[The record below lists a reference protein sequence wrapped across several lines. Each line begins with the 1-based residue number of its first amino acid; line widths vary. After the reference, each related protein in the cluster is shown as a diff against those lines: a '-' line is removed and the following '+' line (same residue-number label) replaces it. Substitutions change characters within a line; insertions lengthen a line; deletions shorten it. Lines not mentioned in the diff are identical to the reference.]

1 MSCVLALLT
10 LCAQDDLKSRV
21 DALVEKLS
29 DASLEA
35 REEAA
40 RELKALHRHERV
52 LLWLDSVGTAEA
64 RAVADWI
71 RVRRVA
77 PDGLIAQHPKLV
89 EDWLAA
95 DTDARVDL
103 LERVFQRAFII
114 KDDGTIPDERKEP
127 GRHDARTFLSA
138 MITAEFAARCD
149 ETRQA
154 KLLTIVLLA
163 DMPKNPV
170 PPALLGSSSL
180 EVATSAARA
189 LVWNSR
195 DLDRIQSDPRP
206 DVRLVLA
213 GECPNL
219 DRHARRIAGLL
230 SDRDGRV
237 RAAASRWLAVGN
249 HQAHTAAV
257 ARLLS
262 DVDRGAREQAIRSIG
277 YLRAAAHADAVAA
290 QLASNDVLMQH
301 AALWAL
307 GRLGAKAHAA
317 KVVPFLDGEWQ
328 HHAVEAVR
336 ALGSMDDR
344 EHEPDLRKLLTR
356 ESEVARVAATVLARW
371 GDRDAA
377 ALLVDQFRHLELDER
392 RDASLALS
400 AFRDPDAWRDF
411 LGASGRAGALTG
423 FARVDAAFAAE
434 IEKRAGIKIAFEEP
448 GSIDTWGDVRLVDA
462 LLTVASGVPIVE
474 RGRVRIV
481 SQDAAVA
488 FWRDWWKEKK

>member
-1 MSCVLALLT
+1 MPYVLAFIVYIH
-10 LCAQDDLKSRV
+10 AQDDLKSRV

-29 DASLEA
+29 DASLET

-52 LLWLDSVGTAEA
+52 LLWLESVRGAEA

-71 RVRRVA
+71 RVRRAA
-77 PDGLIAQHPKLV
+77 PDGLVALHPKLV

-95 DTDARVDL
+95 DDSARVDL
-103 LERVFQRAFII
+103 LTTVFERAFII

-127 GRHDARTFLSA
+127 GRHDARAFLSA
-138 MITAEFAARCD
+138 MITVEFAARCD
-149 ETRQA
+149 ETRQGR
-154 KLLTIVLLA
+154 LLTIVLLA
-163 DMPKNPV
+163 EIVRSPV
-170 PPALLGSSSL
+170 PPALLRSESL

-189 LVWNSR
+189 LVWNGR
-195 DLDRIQSDPRP
+195 ALDRVQADTRP

-213 GECPNL
+213 GECQSN
-219 DRHARRIAGLL
+219 RHAPRIASLL
-230 SDRDGRV
+230 VDRDGRV
-237 RAAASRWLAVGN
+237 RGAAAAWLGRN
-249 HQAHTAAV
+249 NRQAHAGAV

-277 YLRAAAHADAVAA
+277 LLRAVAHADGIAA

-301 AALWAL
+301 AALWTL

-336 ALGSMDDR
+336 ALGAMNAR
-344 EHEPDLRKLLTR
+344 EHEAELRKLLKR
-356 ESEVARVAATVLARW
+356 EPEVARAAAMVLAHW

-377 ALLVDQFRHLELDER
+377 AMLVDQFRHLELDER
-392 RDASLALS
+392 REASLALS
-400 AFRDPDAWRDF
+400 AFRDPDAWRDVIA
-411 LGASGRAGALTG
+411 ASDRAGALTG
-423 FARVDAAFAAE
+423 LGRVDAAFAAE
-434 IEKRAGIKIAFEEP
+434 IEKRAGLKIAFEEP
-448 GSIDTWGDVRLVDA
+448 GAIDTWGDVRLADA
-462 LLTVASGVPIVE
+462 LVTVSSGVPIVE
-474 RGRVRIV
+474 RGLVRIV
-481 SQDAAVA
+481 SQETAVA

>member
-1 MSCVLALLT
+1 MSCALTVLVCLW
-10 LCAQDDLKSRV
+10 AQDLKSRV
-21 DALVEKLS
+21 DTLVERLS
-29 DASLEA
+29 DSSIET

-40 RELKALHRHERV
+40 KELKSLHREERV
-52 LLWLDSVGTAEA
+52 LLWLDSVRTAEA

-71 RVRRVA
+71 RVRRAA
-77 PDGLIAQHPKLV
+77 PDGLLAQHPKLV

-95 DTDARVDL
+95 DPDARVDI

-114 KDDGTIPDERKEP
+114 KDDGTLPDERKEP

-138 MITAEFAARCD
+138 MITPDFAARLD

-163 DMPKNPV
+163 DMSRNPV
-170 PPALLGSSSL
+170 PPELLGSSSL

-189 LVWNSR
+189 LVWNGR
-195 DLDRIQSDPRP
+195 EMDRIQSDPRP

-230 SDRDGRV
+230 ADRDGRV

-277 YLRAAAHADAVAA
+277 HLRAAAHADAVAA

-307 GRLGAKAHAA
+307 GRLGVKAHAA
-317 KVVPFLDGEWQ
+317 KVAPFLDGEWQ

-336 ALGSMDDR
+336 ALGAMNAR
-344 EHEPDLRKLLTR
+344 EHEPELRKLLKR
-356 ESEVARVAATVLARW
+356 EPEVARAAAMVLARW

-392 RDASLALS
+392 REASLALS
-400 AFRDPDAWRDF
+400 AFRDPDAWRDV
-411 LGASGRAGALTG
+411 LAASDRAGALTG
-423 FARVDAAFAAE
+423 LGRVDAAFAAE
-434 IEKRAGIKIAFEEP
+434 IEKRAGLRIAFEEP
-448 GSIDTWGDVRLVDA
+448 GSIDTWGDVRLTDA
-462 LLTVASGVPIVE
+462 LLTVSTGVPIVE
-474 RGRVRIV
+474 RGLVRIV
-481 SQDAAVA
+481 SQEAAVA
-488 FWRDWWKEKK
+488 FWRDWWKERK